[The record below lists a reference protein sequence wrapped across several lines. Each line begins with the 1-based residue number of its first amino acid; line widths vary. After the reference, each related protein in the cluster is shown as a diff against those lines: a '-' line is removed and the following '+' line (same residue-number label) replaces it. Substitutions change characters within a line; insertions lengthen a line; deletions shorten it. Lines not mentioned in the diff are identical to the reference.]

1 VLQVLLTV
9 SGFFFFK
16 KKKISTFQKIKIL
29 VTFNRRK
36 SNENVDVKKSSFD
49 NLPKLRTQSS
59 NSEMD
64 SLSDKKSASLKVFLY

>member
-1 VLQVLLTV
+1 MLQVLLTV